1 MTEQR
6 VCANGESVTGPVFD
20 VATKPDTYDKALKIL
35 ALSRMGVA
43 ASDTAMNID
52 LTARGYGE
60 LLEVIGE
67 LASDIL
73 DMQPG
78 FEPPEKGEMQ

>member
-6 VCANGESVTGPVFD
+6 VCANGESVSGPIFD
-20 VATKPDTYDKALKIL
+20 VPLKTDTYDKALKIL

-52 LTARGYGE
+52 LSMRGYGE
-60 LLEVIGE
+60 VLEIIGQ

-73 DMQPG
+73 DMEPG
-78 FEPPEKGEMQ
+78 FEPLEKGEVQ

>member
-6 VCANGESVTGPVFD
+6 VRANGESVSGPIFD
-20 VATKPDTYDKALKIL
+20 VPSSPDTYDKALKIL
-35 ALSRMGVA
+35 ALARTGVA
-43 ASDTAMNID
+43 ASDSAMNID
-52 LTARGYGE
+52 LTVRGYGE
-60 LLEVIGE
+60 LLEVIGQ

-78 FEPPEKGEMQ
+78 FEPPKPGEMQ

>member
-6 VCANGESVTGPVFD
+6 VCANGESVSGPIFD
-20 VATKPDTYDKALKIL
+20 VTSSPDTYDKALKIL
-35 ALSRMGVA
+35 ALARTGVA
-43 ASDTAMNID
+43 ASDSAMNID
-52 LTARGYGE
+52 LTVRGYGE
-60 LLEVIGE
+60 LLEVIGQ

-78 FEPPEKGEMQ
+78 FEPPKPGEMQ

>member
-6 VCANGESVTGPVFD
+6 VRANGESVTGPIFD
-20 VATKPDTYDKALKIL
+20 VPLKTDTYDKALKIL

-52 LTARGYGE
+52 LSTRGYGE
-60 LLEVIGE
+60 LLEVIGQ

-78 FEPPEKGEMQ
+78 FEPTEKGQVQ

>member
-1 MTEQR
+1 M
-6 VCANGESVTGPVFD
+6 SGPIFD
-20 VATKPDTYDKALKIL
+20 NPSHPDTYDKALKIL
-35 ALSRMGVA
+35 ALARTGVA
-43 ASDTAMNID
+43 ASDSAMNID
-52 LTARGYGE
+52 QMARGYGE

-78 FEPPEKGEMQ
+78 FEPPEKGELQ